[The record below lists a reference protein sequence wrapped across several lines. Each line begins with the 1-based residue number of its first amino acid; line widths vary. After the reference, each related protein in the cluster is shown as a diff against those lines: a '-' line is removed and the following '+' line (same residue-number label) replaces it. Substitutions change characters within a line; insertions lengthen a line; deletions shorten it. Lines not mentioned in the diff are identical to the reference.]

1 MTITNNKKKKND
13 NNTIG
18 SKDKNK
24 SSKIYNTNFITDLNT
39 LGRILASPNK
49 KKILYSINIPKTP
62 KEISKETNINFP
74 TTSKTIKELEQ
85 LKLIEINNKN
95 FFLKFIFIKFLRE
108 INLILF
114 NVYFK
119 KQKVFK

>member
-1 MTITNNKKKKND
+1 MTIINNQKKKNN
-13 NNTIG
+13 NNTLG
-18 SKDKNK
+18 SRDKNK

-95 FFLKFIFIKFLRE
+95 LRKGK
-108 INLILF
+108 IVTISKKGL
-114 NVYFK
+114 NVLLDLDK
-119 KQKVFK
+119 KNKNTN

>member
-95 FFLKFIFIKFLRE
+95 LRKGK
-108 INLILF
+108 IVTISKKGL
-114 NVYFK
+114 NVLLDLAK
-119 KQKVFK
+119 KNKNTN

>member
-95 FFLKFIFIKFLRE
+95 LRKGK
-108 INLILF
+108 IVTISKKGL
-114 NVYFK
+114 NVLLDLDK
-119 KQKVFK
+119 KNKNTN

>member
-1 MTITNNKKKKND
+1 MVVNKNTKSKVITKQNK
-13 NNTIG
+13 NT
-18 SKDKNK
+18 
-24 SSKIYNTNFITDLNT
+24 KIYNNNFITDLDT

-95 FFLKFIFIKFLRE
+95 LRKGK
-108 INLILF
+108 IVTISKKGL
-114 NVYFK
+114 NVLLDLDK
-119 KQKVFK
+119 KNKNTN